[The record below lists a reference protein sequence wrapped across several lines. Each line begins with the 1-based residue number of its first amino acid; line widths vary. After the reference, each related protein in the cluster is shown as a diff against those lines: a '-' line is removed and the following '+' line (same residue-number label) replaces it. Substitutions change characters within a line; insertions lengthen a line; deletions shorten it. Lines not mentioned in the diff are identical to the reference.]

1 VTDDSGVLIYY
12 DPDNVDDQF
21 TCAITDGFGGT
32 NYQTVSITVI
42 FPRISVVPTN
52 NAVGITLDLS
62 GEPGQT
68 YVLETTTNLTPPV
81 IWLPMATN
89 TLGTN
94 GLWQFTDPQSPNFT
108 QRFFQL
114 EFPQ

>member
-1 VTDDSGVLIYY
+1 MLNLT
-12 DPDNVDDQF
+12 
-21 TCAITDGFGGT
+21 
-32 NYQTVSITVI
+32 
-42 FPRISVVPTN
+42 
-52 NAVGITLDLS
+52 

-68 YVLETTTNLTPPV
+68 YVLEATTNLTSPV

-94 GLWQFTDPQSPNFT
+94 GLWQFTDPQSPYFT

>member
-1 VTDDSGVLIYY
+1 
-12 DPDNVDDQF
+12 
-21 TCAITDGFGGT
+21 
-32 NYQTVSITVI
+32 
-42 FPRISVVPTN
+42 
-52 NAVGITLDLS
+52 
-62 GEPGQT
+62 
-68 YVLETTTNLTPPV
+68 LETTTNLTSPV

-94 GLWQFTDPQSPNFT
+94 GLWQFTDPQSPNFI